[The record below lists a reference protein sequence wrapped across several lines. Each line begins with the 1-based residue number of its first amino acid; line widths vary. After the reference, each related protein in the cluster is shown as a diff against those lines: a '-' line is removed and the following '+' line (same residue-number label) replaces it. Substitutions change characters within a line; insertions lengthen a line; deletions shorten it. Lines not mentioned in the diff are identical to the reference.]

1 MSSMTAPEK
10 RYFVNLFGMR
20 SGYVL
25 DFTDAT
31 FEEFF
36 HHYGIQIHDS
46 KYQHYGSS
54 KAKKLR
60 AFWEMEDDDTVG
72 RVLSEMVDYY
82 EADGGL
88 NGGDSNSALI
98 EKCRQIAARLRT
110 DSEIYSPR
118 SAEPRINHQPD
129 TPALS
134 KLPVEGVVQNTFTTN
149 IYGNQ
154 NVVAAG
160 VNVHQEITPV
170 KQGDIQSLL
179 DALRELNL
187 AGEDLSELQTAVTS
201 EPTAEKDSFGSKV
214 NAWIGKMAGKA
225 ATGAF
230 KFGADQTTTAILQAL
245 NGYYGN

>member
-1 MSSMTAPEK
+1 MSRLTAPEK
-10 RYFVNLFGMR
+10 RYFERLFGMR

-25 DFTDAT
+25 DFTDPT
-31 FEEFF
+31 YEEFF
-36 HHYGIQIHDS
+36 RHYGIQIHDS

-60 AFWEMEDDDTVG
+60 AFWEIEEDDMVG

-82 EADGGL
+82 EADEGM
-88 NGGDSNSALI
+88 NGSDSNVALI

-110 DSEIYSPR
+110 YGEFHSGQ
-118 SAEPRINHQPD
+118 SAELLPNQQPD
-129 TPALS
+129 TPTLS
-134 KLPVEGVVQNTFTTN
+134 ELPFKGVVQNSFTTN

-154 NVVAAG
+154 NVVATGA
-160 VNVHQEITPV
+160 NVHQEIMPV
-170 KQGDIQSLL
+170 RQGDIQSLL
-179 DALRELNL
+179 SSLRELKL
-187 AGEDLSELQTAVTS
+187 ADEDLSELQTAVSS

-214 NAWIGKMAGKA
+214 SAWIGKMASKA

-230 KFGADQTTTAILQAL
+230 KFGADQTTGAILQAL